1 MPNLVSTVSLV
12 NNPQACRSSQSHIRW
27 RAPLLQEERFQL
39 DVSRF
44 TNRALALNHT
54 QRWRR
59 IAAQDLLCSLTRFLG
74 TALPPNFTNQY
85 HCCRK
90 RLPSQ
95 APESVATNSAS
106 RLLSAIVDCFLLD
119 AVIGYQPSLPRNH
132 DAVPFTLNRSASP
145 AQSASLYVN
154 TEPTGALFTAS
165 RLSVVG
171 RTSKA

>member
-1 MPNLVSTVSLV
+1 MSTVSLV
-12 NNPQACRSSQSHIRW
+12 NNPQACRSSQSHFRW

-74 TALPPNFTNQY
+74 TALPNFTNQY

-106 RLLSAIVDCFLLD
+106 PLLSAIVDCFLLD

-132 DAVPFTLNRSASP
+132 DAVPLTLNTSASP